1 MARFINEVLQHGV
14 NVDTAWIDWPGG
26 SGTLIAMGNWGSGS
40 PSPTIKVQMRIEGA
54 TEMDLSTELQAAAN
68 KVVGFQ
74 ICPCQLRVVLVNG
87 TGATVR
93 VRLAPSTSGWFPQAD
108 LPDTGSESHPTFAA
122 NHFINEVMDDD
133 GNSTVI
139 KWRGGPG
146 TFAAL
151 GDWDGAIV
159 HLEFSFDGNSWA
171 EVPGME
177 LTFDK
182 NDVGGFHLGPCQ
194 LRAVMDDAGEET
206 EVRVRVLPAY
216 PGWLMDVAIP
226 DTVED

>member
-1 MARFINEVLQHGV
+1 MARFVNEVLVSSGTTQS
-14 NVDTAWIDWPGG
+14 NWIDWPGG
-26 SGTLIAMGNWGSGS
+26 AGTLIAMGNWGASGLV
-40 PSPTIKVQMRIEGA
+40 KVQMRIEGE
-54 TEMDLSTELQAAAN
+54 TEMDLSTELQASAN
-68 KVVGFQ
+68 KAVGFQ
-74 ICPCQLRVVLVNG
+74 ICPCQLRVVLTG
-87 TGATVR
+87 SGATVR
-93 VRLAPSTSGWFPQAD
+93 IRLAPSTSGWFPQAD
-108 LPDTGSESHPTFAA
+108 LPDTGSESPPTFAA

-133 GNSTVI
+133 GNSTII

-151 GDWDGAIV
+151 GDWDGANV
-159 HLEFSFDGNSWA
+159 HLEFSFDGTSWA
-171 EVPGME
+171 DVPGME

-194 LRAVMDDAGEET
+194 LRAVMDDAGAET